1 MGDGIEHLFN
11 VKKDG
16 CHLAVVCQLVVPGVG
31 DM

>member
-1 MGDGIEHLFN
+1 MGDGVERLFN

-16 CHLAVVCQLVVPGVG
+16 GHLAIAYQLVVPGVG